1 MRSRNA
7 IGEQIMV
14 CWKLS
19 QDQMQALEALR
30 QSTYDTRVVR
40 NVMVILLS
48 GQGRSKEWLA
58 EKFECSL
65 GTVNNIRRGYRLR
78 GLAGLKPAP
87 RAGRRSRATPLYRT
101 LLRQVAQSSPQ
112 KWGYPVR
119 FWSARRLG
127 EHLER
132 ETGISFGEDQIRR
145 LLLQEGMTPRRYRR
159 AHETARPLPNL
170 HTRPR
175 DVLVAPPGGGVI
187 RPC

>member
-1 MRSRNA
+1 M
-7 IGEQIMV
+7 IT
-14 CWKLS
+14 WKLC
-19 QDQMQALEALR
+19 QEEMQALEALR
-30 QSTYDTRVVR
+30 QSTADSRVAR
-40 NVMVILLS
+40 NAMVILLS

-58 EKFECSL
+58 EQFECSL

-78 GLAGLKPAP
+78 GLAGLKPVP
-87 RAGRRSRATPLYRT
+87 RTGRRSRATPLYRR

-112 KWGYPVR
+112 SWGYPYR

-159 AHETARPLPNL
+159 SREATRVLSGSAARTFDAFT
-170 HTRPR
+170 HSTRSG
-175 DVLVAPPGGGVI
+175 LY
-187 RPC
+187 